1 MWSSPQDWL
10 YAVLPMTFRGL
21 STTLVEADL
30 ISFRVLYFIY
40 SIQVLT
46 CAGEGVM
53 GGHVLGLWRAL
64 CQVAARALD
73 CAQYFSNA
81 VPLLKLIS
89 IEGHSENVY

>member
-1 MWSSPQDWL
+1 
-10 YAVLPMTFRGL
+10 
-21 STTLVEADL
+21 
-30 ISFRVLYFIY
+30 
-40 SIQVLT
+40 
-46 CAGEGVM
+46 M

-89 IEGHSENVY
+89 IDGHSENVY